1 MEIIRDIAH
10 LREKSFPHVA
20 AAIGTFDGVH
30 VGHQWIIRTV
40 VGRARERGGT
50 GAAFT
55 FVNHPLEVLQPER
68 APQLITPYPIKERLL
83 KSLGVD
89 LLVALPF
96 TPSLAEMEAGAF
108 VEEILWKRLR
118 AEFLCLGFDFRFGRG
133 RRGTPDLLR
142 KMAKALGFQVEVF
155 PPVTVDGTVVK
166 STIIRDLLHQ
176 GKVGEAA
183 RYLTRPYA
191 ALGEIVPGA
200 GRGRGLGFATANLV
214 PPQDLLIPDGVY
226 AGRVYAD
233 EGGYDAAINVG
244 VAPTFGAGG
253 RRVEVHLLDIEEDQ
267 EDRAPGY
274 GQAVLVT
281 FWERIR
287 DEVRFASA
295 EALQAQVARD
305 IQRVREILSQPSAAS
320 ADWALLGSGSCA
332 TMKCD

>member
-30 VGHQWIIRTV
+30 VGHQRIIRTV

-68 APQLITPYPIKERLL
+68 APKLITPYPIKERLL
-83 KSLGVD
+83 RSLGVD

-96 TPSLAEMEAGAF
+96 TADLAEMEAEAF
-108 VEEILWKRLR
+108 VREILWERLR
-118 AEFLCLGFDFRFGRG
+118 IEFLCLGFDFRFGKG
-133 RRGTPDLLR
+133 RQGTPDLLK
-142 KMAKALGFQVEVF
+142 KMAKALGFEVEVL
-155 PPVTVDGTVVK
+155 PPVSVDGTVVK
-166 STIIRDLLHQ
+166 STIIRDLLQQ
-176 GKVGEAA
+176 GKMGEAA

-200 GRGRGLGFATANLV
+200 GRGKGLGFATANLV
-214 PPQDLLIPDGVY
+214 PPHDLLIPDGVY
-226 AGRVYAD
+226 AGRAYVD
-233 EGGYDAAINVG
+233 GGGYGAAINVG

-253 RRVEVHLLDIEEDQ
+253 RRVEVHLLDVQ
-267 EDRAPGY
+267 EDRAPGP

-287 DEVRFASA
+287 DEVRFASP

-305 IQRVREILSQPSAAS
+305 IQRAREILSQPARAS
-320 ADWALLGSGSCA
+320 ADWTLLGSGSCA
-332 TMKCD
+332 SIKRD

>member
-1 MEIIRDIAH
+1 
-10 LREKSFPHVA
+10 
-20 AAIGTFDGVH
+20 
-30 VGHQWIIRTV
+30 
-40 VGRARERGGT
+40 
-50 GAAFT
+50 
-55 FVNHPLEVLQPER
+55 
-68 APQLITPYPIKERLL
+68 
-83 KSLGVD
+83 
-89 LLVALPF
+89 
-96 TPSLAEMEAGAF
+96 
-108 VEEILWKRLR
+108 
-118 AEFLCLGFDFRFGRG
+118 
-133 RRGTPDLLR
+133 
-142 KMAKALGFQVEVF
+142 
-155 PPVTVDGTVVK
+155 VDGTVVK

-244 VAPTFGAGG
+244 VAPTAPTFGAGG
-253 RRVEVHLLDIEEDQ
+253 RRVEVHLLDIQ

>member
-1 MEIIRDIAH
+1 MEITRDITH
-10 LREKSFPHVA
+10 LGEKSFPHVA

-30 VGHQWIIRTV
+30 VGHQRIIRTV
-40 VGRARERGGT
+40 VGRAREHGGT

-55 FVNHPLEVLQPER
+55 FVNHPLEVLQPDR
-68 APQLITPYPIKERLL
+68 APKLITPYPIKERLL

-96 TPSLAEMEAGAF
+96 TPSLAEMEAEAF

-118 AEFLCLGFDFRFGRG
+118 VEFLCLGFDFRFGRG

-142 KMAKALGFQVEVF
+142 KMAKALGFQVEVL

-214 PPQDLLIPDGVY
+214 PPEDLLIPDGVY
-226 AGRVYAD
+226 AGRAYVG
-233 EGGYDAAINVG
+233 EGGYDAAMNVG

-253 RRVEVHLLDIEEDQ
+253 RRVEVHLLDIQ

-332 TMKCD
+332 TIKCD

>member
-1 MEIIRDIAH
+1 
-10 LREKSFPHVA
+10 
-20 AAIGTFDGVH
+20 
-30 VGHQWIIRTV
+30 
-40 VGRARERGGT
+40 
-50 GAAFT
+50 
-55 FVNHPLEVLQPER
+55 VNHPLEVLQPDR
-68 APQLITPYPIKERLL
+68 APKLITPYPIKERLL

-96 TPSLAEMEAGAF
+96 TPSLAEMEAEAF
-108 VEEILWKRLR
+108 VEEILWKKLR

-142 KMAKALGFQVEVF
+142 KMAKALGFEVEVL

-166 STIIRDLLHQ
+166 STIIRDLLQQ

-191 ALGEIVPGA
+191 ALGEIIPGA
-200 GRGRGLGFATANLV
+200 GRGRGLGFATANLL
-214 PPQDLLIPDGVY
+214 PPHDLLIPDGVY
-226 AGRVYAD
+226 AGRAYVD
-233 EGGYDAAINVG
+233 EGGHDAAINVG

-253 RRVEVHLLDIEEDQ
+253 RRVEIHLLDVQ

-281 FWERIR
+281 FQERIR
-287 DEVRFASA
+287 DETHFASP

-332 TMKCD
+332 SIKCD